1 MWEVTQVAEIANC
14 GSVEIWAQIPSPP
27 LTYEAGYLTSGSLTC
42 PIVKMELKTH
52 KVVIGIK

>member
-1 MWEVTQVAEIANC
+1 MAEIANC

-27 LTYEAGYLTSGSLTC
+27 LTYEAGYLTSGGLTC